1 MSFLQK
7 LIKSHIDKNKENAVS
22 YAFEAEILRREKR
35 FNLALKNI
43 NKALKRDKNN
53 ADYYQVRAL
62 INLDLGSLKK
72 AKEDLNAAINI
83 NPDFNRYYM
92 YRHIVNK
99 RLGLA
104 DEAQNDLN
112 CIDKSKYNNNTDTL
126 YDFLAQNAVN
136 EGKIQEG
143 ILYLEKALD
152 FNPKNEKCI

>member
-7 LIKSHIDKNKENAVS
+7 LMKSHIDKNKENAVS

-35 FNLALKNI
+35 FNLALNNI

-83 NPDFNRYYM
+83 TPDFNRYYM
-92 YRHIVNK
+92 YREEHGFEMPEDVFPGDGVKPYVEKVVRI
-99 RLGLA
+99 L
-104 DEAQNDLN
+104 
-112 CIDKSKYNNNTDTL
+112 KSK
-126 YDFLAQNAVN
+126 
-136 EGKIQEG
+136 I
-143 ILYLEKALD
+143 
-152 FNPKNEKCI
+152 